1 VKKIHLKKRR
11 KFKLNKPLTII
22 ILIFISIILILNLIS
37 KKITPLLM
45 IYAEKKSKTIANS
58 IITQAVNNE
67 ILSDIDKNNL
77 FVEVKDKNGNI
88 ISTNF
93 DPLVVNKILNKVSS
107 YVELYLEEL
116 ETGKVEEL
124 KLSRKLKKTYGLK
137 NTRKGIVYDIPSGV
151 VFNNALLSNLGPKV
165 PVKINLNGDVITNIN
180 TEVKDY
186 GINNAL
192 IKVNINVKVYMQVII
207 PFNTK
212 EIVVNSDIPI
222 VMRIIKGEVPN
233 YYYPLGGKN

>member
-1 VKKIHLKKRR
+1 MKKIHLKKRR

>member
-1 VKKIHLKKRR
+1 
-11 KFKLNKPLTII
+11 
-22 ILIFISIILILNLIS
+22 
-37 KKITPLLM
+37 M